1 MDIAFDATPS
11 PTSQRSIADDRIP
24 LKDHHREAS
33 KSAGAAQFK
42 QYQEIE
48 QRPKTSYHSAA
59 PSGFDTQ
66 KKTRSIPL
74 ALSDRVG
81 IDIKRP
87 PAALQ
92 NMLRVS
98 STQSIEPAKSSL
110 LPKERVKSAGTAQ
123 RLMARSQSVLNAINW
138 HD

>member
-1 MDIAFDATPS
+1 MPS
-11 PTSQRSIADDRIP
+11 PTSQRSIADDRTP
-24 LKDHHREAS
+24 LKVNHREAS

-42 QYQEIE
+42 KYQEME
-48 QRPKTSYHSAA
+48 QRPRTSYHSTA
-59 PSGFDTQ
+59 PSGFSSP
-66 KKTRSIPL
+66 KVTRTIPL

-87 PAALQ
+87 PPALQ

-98 STQSIEPAKSSL
+98 STQSIESARSSL
-110 LPKERVKSAGTAQ
+110 LPKERVKSAGNAQ
-123 RLMARSQSVLNAINW
+123 RLIAESQNVLNAIDW